1 MSVNMD
7 TKKRPLSAASED
19 NMSTVEGQVDLTDA
33 AYRRMPDSLR
43 DLGEDEIRKLNKK
56 IVRKVDLMVLPTIGI
71 LYILNYIDRQN
82 LAAAKLQGIMEDL
95 NMDTQQFAT
104 AVSILFV
111 GYLPF
116 QIPSNLLITKIAR
129 PGMYICAAV
138 AIWGSISAATS
149 AVKTYGQLL
158 AVRAILGAA
167 EAVFFPGAIYYL
179 SAWYTKTEL
188 GKRIAGLYIA
198 QQVGNAFG
206 GLFAAAILQL
216 DGTYGIAGWQWLFI
230 IEGSATVGIGVICAC
245 IMPEFPHNS
254 RILSQIERD
263 LAVWRIESESGAAE
277 ASEKESVLRGFAKAL
292 SDPKL
297 VLLIFC
303 NMLSQT
309 QGSIANYFPTLVGSL
324 NFNSTISLLLT
335 APPYILAGIVY
346 YWVMFYSDRKNTVY
360 PLILACIAIS
370 IVMYVI
376 LLATLN
382 TGARYFSMMILP
394 FASVGPQLLL
404 YKTINLHLARPVS
417 KRAAA
422 SALVNAIGGTSNIWA
437 SYLYY
442 SSPHFYAAF
451 GTLMGAAFVFAITI
465 TVYRWLILREN
476 KRLDSGEQEQI
487 AKAMKGGVTE
497 EMVQLNWR
505 YEMY

>member
-1 MSVNMD
+1 MEFKKSPSSVQIDDNVS
-7 TKKRPLSAASED
+7 SA
-19 NMSTVEGQVDLTDA
+19 EGQLDHVTA
-33 AYRRMPDSLR
+33 ANRRMPESLR
-43 DLGEDEIRKLNKK
+43 CLDQDEIKTLNKK
-56 IVRKVDLMVLPTIGI
+56 VVRKVDLLVLPTIGI
-71 LYILNYIDRQN
+71 LYILNYVDRQN
-82 LAAAKLQGIMEDL
+82 LAAAKLQGITQDL
-95 NMDTQQFAT
+95 KMTTEQFAT

-116 QIPSNLLITKIAR
+116 QIPSNLIITKIPR
-129 PGMYICAAV
+129 PGMYICLAV
-138 AIWGSISAATS
+138 AIWGGISAATA

-179 SAWYTKTEL
+179 SAWYTKMEL

-206 GLFAAAILQL
+206 GLFAAAVLQL
-216 DGTYGIAGWQWLFI
+216 DGVHNIAGWQWLFI
-230 IEGSATVGIGVICAC
+230 IEGSATVGIGMICAC

-254 RILSQIERD
+254 RILSEQERD
-263 LAVWRIESESGAAE
+263 IAVWRIESEAGAAE
-277 ASEKESVLRGFAKAL
+277 GTENESVLRGFIKAL

-324 NFNSTISLLLT
+324 GFSSTISLLLT

-346 YWVMFYSDRKNTVY
+346 YVLMFYSDRKNTVY
-360 PLILACIAIS
+360 SLIMGCIAIA
-370 IVMYVI
+370 IIMYIIPMV
-376 LLATLN
+376 TLN
-382 TGARYFSMMILP
+382 VGARYFSMMVLP

-404 YKTINLHLARPVS
+404 YKTLNLHLARPVS

-442 SSPHFYAAF
+442 QPPHFYAAF
-451 GTLMGAAFVFAITI
+451 GTLMGAAFLFAITI
-465 TVYRWLILREN
+465 TFYRWLVLREN
-476 KRLDSGEQEQI
+476 KRLDSGNPVQI
-487 AKAMKGGVTE
+487 AKAAKGGVTE
-497 EMVQLNWR
+497 EMVQLGWR

>member
-1 MSVNMD
+1 MSSPMD
-7 TKKRPLSAASED
+7 KKVSVLKED
-19 NMSTVEGQVDLTDA
+19 NVSSTEGQVD
-33 AYRRMPDSLR
+33 AYNRLPESLR
-43 DLGEDEIRKLNKK
+43 TLSDDDLNNLDKK
-56 IVRKVDLMVLPTIGI
+56 IVRKVDLFVLPTIGI

-95 NMDTQQFAT
+95 NMSNEQFAT
-104 AVSILFV
+104 AISILFV

-116 QIPSNLLITKIAR
+116 QIPSNLIITKVSR
-129 PGMYICAAV
+129 PGIYICGAVVLWGCISACTAAV
-138 AIWGSISAATS
+138 T
-149 AVKTYGQLL
+149 TYGQLL

-179 SAWYTKTEL
+179 SAWYTKREL

-216 DGTYGIAGWQWLFI
+216 DGHHGIRGWQWLFI
-230 IEGSATVGIGVICAC
+230 IEGSATVGIGIICAC

-254 RILSQIERD
+254 RILSQLERD
-263 LAVWRIESESGAAE
+263 CAVWRIESEAGAAE
-277 ASEKESVLRGFAKAL
+277 GTEDESALKGFSKAL

-297 VLLIFC
+297 VLLI
-303 NMLSQT
+303 QT

-324 NFNSTISLLLT
+324 NFSRTLSLLLT
-335 APPYILAGIVY
+335 APPYVLAGIVY
-346 YWVMFYSDRKNTVY
+346 YGLMFYSDRKNTVY
-360 PLILACIAIS
+360 PIILLCIAIS
-370 IVMYVI
+370 IPMYIIPIASTNV
-376 LLATLN
+376 
-382 TGARYFSMMILP
+382 GARYFSMMILP

-404 YKTINLHLARPVS
+404 YKTINLHLARPIS

-422 SALVNAIGGTSNIWA
+422 SALVNAIGGTSNIWT
-437 SYLYY
+437 SYLYFGE
-442 SSPHFYAAF
+442 PHFYAAF
-451 GTLMGAAFVFAITI
+451 GTLMGAAILFGFII
-465 TVYRWLILREN
+465 TVYRWLVLREN
-476 KRLDSGEQEQI
+476 RRLDSGDPLEI
-487 AKAMKGGVTE
+487 AKVIKGGVTE